1 MKVGKDPANR
11 DLGASGPYTFD
22 EVAVLSTQAPD
33 LQVCTGS
40 KIGESCSSRAA
51 MPGMVKCFASSTDT
65 IDVEWEAANSQGGGL
80 LTGYRVTAFDREDQV
95 VAFVNSTAETRVTF
109 AHGAVNAN
117 QRVKYSIRYSVQVE
131 ALYDKASIAS
141 KIAVCNVPQD
151 GLPCIPPPTA
161 AFTTN
166 VGGPAV
172 QLNSLGEAS
181 NCPCITSRQVYDQLD
196 RGTYMC
202 TCVCVCVCSIMWYSL
217 YRCLCKKKQEL
228 EPTLPMHVL
237 GLPSHPCAA

>member
-117 QRVKYSIRYSVQVE
+117 QRVKYSIRYSVDYIL
-131 ALYDKASIAS
+131 LYYYLETK
-141 KIAVCNVPQD
+141 
-151 GLPCIPPPTA
+151 
-161 AFTTN
+161 
-166 VGGPAV
+166 
-172 QLNSLGEAS
+172 EE
-181 NCPCITSRQVYDQLD
+181 
-196 RGTYMC
+196 
-202 TCVCVCVCSIMWYSL
+202 
-217 YRCLCKKKQEL
+217 KKKKERRDMVEEEEEVVASSFFIIIIIIYIIIL
-228 EPTLPMHVL
+228 HT
-237 GLPSHPCAA
+237 SSSSF